1 METSNKSFNESWKYL
16 LTFHPP
22 AHLPKGESLDLTIK
36 PKVSQKEW
44 GGYIDGLINV
54 LKIGSRNS
62 WLHVH
67 VDGKGRFAYLYVPE
81 DIAGGAKIIE
91 ERIRG

>member
-1 METSNKSFNESWKYL
+1 MNTINKSFNESWKYL
-16 LTFHPP
+16 AEFHPT
-22 AHLPKGESLDLTIK
+22 AHLPNGESLDLTTK

-44 GGYIDGLINV
+44 GDYIHALISV

-67 VDGKGRFAYLYVPE
+67 VDGKGRLAFFFVPE
-81 DIAGGAKIIE
+81 DIARGIKIKE
-91 ERIRG
+91 ERIRE